1 MKTKQK
7 GLSNESFTIIAFAVL
22 FIVVAAVFQM
32 RNSSFLSPA
41 SIINMLKVASTSSIA
56 ALGLTFVIIINRSDI
71 SFYMS
76 CCFSAMFMAWLIQLG
91 LSPVLA
97 VLGGIAGG
105 FVWGL
110 VSGVAVGKFKLPFII
125 STIAI
130 GSIAFGAAYIFSDG
144 TFIYENFMDS
154 GIRNLSEFSVL
165 GLPLPIYI
173 MALLFI
179 VCYIVLE
186 KSRVGRSFYAV
197 GANEKAAFFSG
208 INVNAIL
215 VWAYVICGVLAAV
228 SAMIST
234 AAQGNGNVKIGLNLL
249 MPSFTAIY
257 IGWSVFRRP
266 CVIGTLFGA
275 LFTTVMT
282 NGFIMIN
289 VPYYW
294 GDLVIAFVLLLA
306 ILLSKIEVS
315 DVVRK
320 RLKPRKE
327 DRVHG

>member
-1 MKTKQK
+1 MSAKRK
-7 GLSNESFTIIAFAVL
+7 GLSNEVFTIAAFAVL
-22 FIVVAAVFQM
+22 FLAVLAVFQIL
-32 RNSSFLSPA
+32 NKSFLSPA
-41 SIINMLKVASTSSIA
+41 SIVNMLKTVSATSIA
-56 ALGLTFVIIINRSDI
+56 ALGLTFVIVINRSDI

-76 CCFSAMFMAWLIQLG
+76 CCFAAMFMAWLIKAG

-97 VLGGIAGG
+97 ILGGILGG
-105 FVWGL
+105 LGWGA

-144 TFIYENFMDS
+144 TFIYENFLDS

-165 GLPLPIYI
+165 GLPLPIYL
-173 MALLFI
+173 MAVLFAA
-179 VCYIVLE
+179 CYIVLE
-186 KSRVGRSFYAV
+186 KAAVGRRFYAV

-208 INVNAIL
+208 VNVNAVII
-215 VWAYVICGVLAAV
+215 WAYVICGVLAAV

-266 CVIGTLFGA
+266 CVIGTLFGS

-294 GDLVIAFVLLLA
+294 GDLVIAVVLLLA
-306 ILLSKIEVS
+306 ILLSKIEINQVF
-315 DVVRK
+315 RK
-320 RLKPRKE
+320 IPGKE
-327 DRVHG
+327 EKAVG